1 MSGVR
6 RSGCA
11 AGLVRRA
18 LPLHCLTLPLTA
30 APVPLHCCSTV
41 LQHHSIACRSEY
53 VAKVCR
59 AKLVGDAEVVGTQ
72 VTNMISKSTLSSRSD
87 SIQIGLTRACMYGRG
102 ACAEVTLKSAAIV
115 KTNPTEWCV
124 WHYARVAAHS

>member
-1 MSGVR
+1 M
-6 RSGCA
+6 
-11 AGLVRRA
+11 
-18 LPLHCLTLPLTA
+18 
-30 APVPLHCCSTV
+30 
-41 LQHHSIACRSEY
+41 
-53 VAKVCR
+53 AKVCR